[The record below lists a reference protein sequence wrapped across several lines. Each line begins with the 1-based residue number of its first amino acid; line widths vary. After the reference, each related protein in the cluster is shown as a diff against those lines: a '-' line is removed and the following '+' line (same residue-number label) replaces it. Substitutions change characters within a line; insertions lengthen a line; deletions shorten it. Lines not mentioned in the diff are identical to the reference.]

1 MAKRLVLCLDGT
13 QNSPEQDVGIVNGY
27 KLYKPTNVLKTFRAI
42 SPVGLDPVGPSR
54 VSQIAYYSEG
64 VGSMIGE
71 STGYGKFAVLVDR
84 VIGGAEGSGY
94 EARVKSAY
102 RFLVANYE
110 PNDKIFVF
118 GFSRGAAEAQTLVR
132 FIDWVGGA
140 ARDVGGILRKADE
153 YWIPQLYD
161 GFRQSQMKPYSHAAP
176 GKVDKVYDDIR
187 GQGGHFENPQEARIE
202 FLGVWDTV
210 VSVGSR
216 LAPDGKVAT
225 VAEKYG
231 YLVDRRPPS
240 CVKVIRQALAI
251 DERRWDF
258 RPQIWRPDLKSPT
271 DGVRPLVQLWFP
283 GVHSNVGG
291 GYQHD
296 GLADEALK
304 WIIGEAT
311 TITQLAVDEAYLE
324 YFFKDKGPSYKPSRP
339 DSNKPWARF
348 ADLVRGKRG
357 RGVRKLATWD
367 QNGSW
372 ELSCL
377 GFHDQLWKLLLGD
390 GTYRPSNLL
399 EYLASNQKRIDEL
412 QEPRRGE
419 VQKIVTD
426 FAGVRG

>member
-42 SPVGLDPVGPSR
+42 SPVGLDPVGTSK

-71 STGYGKFAVLVDR
+71 STGYGKFEVLVDR

-140 ARDVGGILRKADE
+140 TRDVGGILRKADE

-161 GFRQSQMKPYSHAAP
+161 GFRQSQMKPYSHATP

-187 GQGGHFENPQEARIE
+187 NQGGHFENPQEAWIE
-202 FLGVWDTV
+202 FLGIWDTV

-231 YLVDRRPPS
+231 YLVDRRPPN
-240 CVKVIRQALAI
+240 CVKVIRQPPCTP
-251 DERRWDF
+251 E
-258 RPQIWRPDLKSPT
+258 P
-271 DGVRPLVQLWFP
+271 P
-283 GVHSNVGG
+283 G
-291 GYQHD
+291 D
-296 GLADEALK
+296 DADEARRRGRLK
-304 WIIGEAT
+304 SWSRGAARRAT
-311 TITQLAVDEAYLE
+311 TASSGDSHQ
-324 YFFKDKGPSYKPSRP
+324 GPQGSIGLGSVARAAAGSR
-339 DSNKPWARF
+339 
-348 ADLVRGKRG
+348 
-357 RGVRKLATWD
+357 
-367 QNGSW
+367 
-372 ELSCL
+372 
-377 GFHDQLWKLLLGD
+377 
-390 GTYRPSNLL
+390 
-399 EYLASNQKRIDEL
+399 
-412 QEPRRGE
+412 
-419 VQKIVTD
+419 
-426 FAGVRG
+426 